1 MSDAESDEEPGREL
15 DQLDLVAAAL
25 AAGASAE
32 QAGALVGRSDR
43 TVRRWRL
50 ETDLE
55 RRIALHRR
63 ELLGRVSGGL
73 SQAAGE
79 AVAVLA
85 ESLTVDDGEGT
96 QLRIALAVLDRA
108 LKYHAASE
116 LDARVAELEARLA
129 DFEDAEEES

>member
-1 MSDAESDEEPGREL
+1 MSDAESDEDPGREL

-129 DFEDAEEES
+129 DFEDPEEES